1 MNNYTVTIKNISA
14 GLPKA
19 KLADGESHTGIY
31 EATSSF
37 QALGKASQEM
47 LDGCGLVFDGATN
60 GYSDGAIYQACAGRT
75 LYGRVWAKAE
85 LKE

>member
-1 MNNYTVTIKNISA
+1 MNKYTVIIKNINA

-31 EATSSF
+31 KATSSF

-47 LDGCGLVFDGATN
+47 LDGCGLAFNGTTS
-60 GYSDGAIYQACAGRT
+60 GYSDGAIYQACADRT
-75 LYGRVWAKAE
+75 LYGRVWAKAD